1 MVAGRPPGSS
11 SILGPYPSWNAAP
24 ADNIGRDE
32 QSATIDGGG
41 LVGPRPAVLGHDRV
55 VFLTEPPMLER
66 AFGNAA
72 SNDQASPEL
81 WADAYST
88 AFAEVSGARVVTFDQ
103 ALAHRCP
110 GSNLLLA

>member
-1 MVAGRPPGSS
+1 MLHLLTTS
-11 SILGPYPSWNAAP
+11 AAMNSQP
-24 ADNIGRDE
+24 LSMAEAWLAHDQLCLD
-32 QSATIDGGG
+32 
-41 LVGPRPAVLGHDRV
+41 DRV

-66 AFGNAA
+66 AFRNAA

-81 WADAYST
+81 WADAYIT
-88 AFAEVSGARVVTFDQ
+88 AFAEVAGARVVTFDQ